1 MPGSKK
7 SANIKYNKRVH
18 FVTVNYRPHKSIR
31 RVKIKTIL
39 IILAGL
45 LIGCSDFNT
54 EPVITSLTADNT
66 TVSPGGTVLLTCT
79 AEDDND
85 DSLAYVWECTNG
97 SLVPDGSTATWTAPG
112 SPGTYSI
119 SCAVTDG
126 NDGSTMEIID
136 ITVL

>member
-85 DSLAYVWECTNG
+85 DSLAYIWECTNG
-97 SLVPDGSTATWTAPG
+97 SLVPNGSTATWTAPG

-126 NDGSTMEIID
+126 NDGSTMDIID

>member
-1 MPGSKK
+1 M
-7 SANIKYNKRVH
+7 
-18 FVTVNYRPHKSIR
+18 
-31 RVKIKTIL
+31 KIKTIL

-45 LIGCSDFNT
+45 LICCSDFNT

-66 TVSPGGTVLLTCT
+66 TVSPGGTVLLNCT

-126 NDGSTMEIID
+126 NDGSTVEIID

>member
-97 SLVPDGSTATWTAPG
+97 SLVPNGSTATWTAPG

>member
-1 MPGSKK
+1 M
-7 SANIKYNKRVH
+7 
-18 FVTVNYRPHKSIR
+18 
-31 RVKIKTIL
+31 KIKTIL

-66 TVSPGGTVLLTCT
+66 TVSPDGTVLLTCT
-79 AEDDND
+79 AEDDD
-85 DSLAYVWECTNG
+85 GDILTYSWECTNG
-97 SLVPDGSTATWTAPG
+97 SLVPNGSTATWTAPG

-119 SCAVTDG
+119 SCAVIDG

>member
-85 DSLAYVWECTNG
+85 DSLAYIWECTNG
-97 SLVPDGSTATWTAPG
+97 SLVPNGSTATWTAPG

>member
-1 MPGSKK
+1 M
-7 SANIKYNKRVH
+7 NNKRVH
-18 FVTVNYRPHKSIR
+18 FATVNYSIHLDNKP
-31 RVKIKTIL
+31 VKIKTTL

-85 DSLAYVWECTNG
+85 DSLTYNWECTSG
-97 SLVPDGSTATWTAPG
+97 SLVPNGSTATWTAPG

-126 NDGSTMEIID
+126 NDGSTMDIID

>member
-1 MPGSKK
+1 M
-7 SANIKYNKRVH
+7 NNKRVH
-18 FVTVNYRPHKSIR
+18 FATVNYSIHLDNKP
-31 RVKIKTIL
+31 VKIKSTL

-45 LIGCSDFNT
+45 FIGCSDFNT

-85 DSLAYVWECTNG
+85 DSLTYNWECTSG
-97 SLVPDGSTATWTAPG
+97 SLVSNGSTATWTAPG

-136 ITVL
+136 ITVLTIL

>member
-1 MPGSKK
+1 
-7 SANIKYNKRVH
+7 
-18 FVTVNYRPHKSIR
+18 
-31 RVKIKTIL
+31 VKIKTIL

-85 DSLAYVWECTNG
+85 DSLTYIWECTNG
-97 SLVPDGSTATWTAPG
+97 SLVPNGSTAIWTAPS

-126 NDGSTMEIID
+126 NDGSTMEIVD

>member
-1 MPGSKK
+1 M
-7 SANIKYNKRVH
+7 NNKRVH
-18 FVTVNYRPHKSIR
+18 FATVNYSIHLDNKP
-31 RVKIKTIL
+31 VKIKTTL

-85 DSLAYVWECTNG
+85 DSLTYNWECTNG
-97 SLVPDGSTATWTAPG
+97 SLVPNGSTATWTAPG

>member
-1 MPGSKK
+1 
-7 SANIKYNKRVH
+7 
-18 FVTVNYRPHKSIR
+18 
-31 RVKIKTIL
+31 VKIKTIL

-85 DSLAYVWECTNG
+85 DSLTYIGN
-97 SLVPDGSTATWTAPG
+97 VPTVVLCRMVVLLPGQLLAVPEPILFPARSQMVMTA
-112 SPGTYSI
+112 
-119 SCAVTDG
+119 
-126 NDGSTMEIID
+126 
-136 ITVL
+136 VLWKLLI